1 MEENKLS
8 DYIRIYDNVFGN
20 KKNKVLSKLLKNNQ
34 FSFQEGKVFKSNNE
48 LVTDKEI
55 RSTKI
60 FGLRNLNHDDNTV
73 IHYAN
78 LFASCFHHYMEK
90 YSKENNTNSQSKIID
105 IQILKYEV
113 GGFYKSHVDS
123 GFKTPRTLSFIYL
136 VNDDYEGGE
145 LIFNLPQNNEI
156 IKIPPKKDIL
166 LIWPSNF
173 LYPHKVEPVIKG
185 VKFSV
190 VSWAL

>member
-73 IHYAN
+73 INYAN